1 MLKFSEFTNGIEEAL
16 SDWTH
21 KLGFN
26 DLTPEMR
33 DQVNDKHKNDRNKPA
48 VGDKYNYHFNI
59 TKPPKDYRGHLP
71 YGIYSHRSI
80 NPISDNGMTSDKIS
94 DANMD
99 FSK

>member
-1 MLKFSEFTNGIEEAL
+1 MLKFSEFTTGIKEAL

-21 KLGFN
+21 KLVYN
-26 DLTPEMR
+26 DLTPEMQN
-33 DQVNDKHKNDRNKPA
+33 QVDEKHKTDRNKPT

-80 NPISDNGMTSDKIS
+80 NPISKQGMTSDKIS